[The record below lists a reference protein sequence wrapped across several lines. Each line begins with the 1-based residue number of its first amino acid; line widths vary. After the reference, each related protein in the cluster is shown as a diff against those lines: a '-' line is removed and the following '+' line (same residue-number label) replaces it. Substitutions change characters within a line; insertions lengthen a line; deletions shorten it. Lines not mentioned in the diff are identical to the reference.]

1 MCIAVHEFRK
11 EIESFEQK
19 LKRSFSQTGSPF
31 YQYYI

>member
-11 EIESFEQK
+11 ESFEQK